1 MNGERDNSGDWT
13 WRRGLCR
20 AVFWG
25 CIVALILGGVL
36 GVIARHFP
44 LVTLNAWL
52 RLAVGF
58 LVPCMLFSVVHRA
71 AGMAGSVCTA
81 LVVVLTAAI
90 FVSQNYV
97 FACYGVLM
105 ASGRVLTGPAWLDP
119 EVIVLTNAVPAIGLM
134 VAVAL
139 CHDAGSIWR
148 TVLDL
153 LSTHIRG

>member
-1 MNGERDNSGDWT
+1 
-13 WRRGLCR
+13 
-20 AVFWG
+20 
-25 CIVALILGGVL
+25 
-36 GVIARHFP
+36 
-44 LVTLNAWL
+44 
-52 RLAVGF
+52 
-58 LVPCMLFSVVHRA
+58 
-71 AGMAGSVCTA
+71 MAGSVCTA